1 MHRESAVTVTKG
13 SFIIGIAILHK
24 LSVLADVSG
33 GRTPL
38 CHTADRRVLFRQL
51 VEPVVQNLQVLV
63 GHAWVANGLGL
74 GLGLSGTPGWPTAA
88 GLATYEAVRS
98 STTRGIG

>member
-1 MHRESAVTVTKG
+1 M
-13 SFIIGIAILHK
+13 
-24 LSVLADVSG
+24 SG
-33 GRTPL
+33 DRTPWL